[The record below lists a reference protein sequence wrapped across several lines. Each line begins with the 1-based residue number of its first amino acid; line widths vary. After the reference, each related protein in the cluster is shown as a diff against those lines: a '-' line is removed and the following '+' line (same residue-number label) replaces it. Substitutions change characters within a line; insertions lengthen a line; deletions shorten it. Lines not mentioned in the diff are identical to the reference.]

1 MIIFGKLFINYLKTN
16 KYKVIEQTY
25 HLKNVI
31 LTFKMYN
38 NKYPYHRFWIFF
50 KSSNEISKKIRP
62 LTKLKKNRL
71 RAFS

>member
-38 NKYPYHRFWIFF
+38 NKYPYHRFWIDLCIVNLQQNYLKVFYYLD
-50 KSSNEISKKIRP
+50 SY
-62 LTKLKKNRL
+62 LTTTDL
-71 RAFS
+71 